1 MKGGGCRLINLSM
14 RGSVLMKLCARSPI
28 GTLPIIMN
36 KPTPARMTASR
47 SLVLYLIRQ
56 LWERAIQ
63 PFLPTSVSH
72 SSSGASCAKWSACC
86 STSILALRS
95 SRGKDLPRSRSVK
108 KISSMRSLRKCT
120 PIQSR
125 KDLSRS
131 PLPAREQ
138 SRRHLFG
145 KR

>member
-1 MKGGGCRLINLSM
+1 MKGVRWLSKNFPTRWNVLI
-14 RGSVLMKLCARSPI
+14 KLLASSSIGASPI
-28 GTLPIIMN
+28 TMN
-36 KPTPARMTASR
+36 KPTPARITALR
-47 SLVLYLIRQ
+47 WLGLYLILL
-56 LWERAIQ
+56 LWVSASQ

-120 PIQSR
+120 PTQSR
-125 KDLSRS
+125 NDLSRS